1 MPIPPLLG
9 ELIRA
14 HGASGHEDA
23 VQAIVRREAA
33 AIGAEVA
40 RDVLGSTVA
49 TIKGSVG
56 RLIVL
61 FAHADQVGLVVKGAG
76 DDGLLTVAKTAS
88 WLPADAWRQRV
99 RIQTGEGEVRG
110 VVVGERSDTGP
121 TWDTIRID
129 IGAVTRDEALSVVRP
144 GDPIVLDGAPEELR
158 NGRILATALDDRV
171 GIYACLEALRRLA
184 EAPPAWDVA
193 VVVSTQE
200 ESGEYAGAR
209 AVAERLRPEVAIV
222 VEVTYASDAPGEPAW
237 GEIRL
242 GGGPAVLRS
251 PVISPIVSDGLMAV
265 AEVQELP
272 FAIETG
278 QEALSDADG
287 LNGIAGG
294 IACGMV
300 SIPLRYM
307 HSAGEI
313 AQLSD
318 VDATSQL
325 IEGYARSLTAESSFL
340 R

>member
-1 MPIPPLLG
+1 MPIPPLLD

-56 RLIVL
+56 RLIALV
-61 FAHADQVGLVVKGAG
+61 AHADQVGLVVKGAG
-76 DDGLLTVAKTAS
+76 DDGLVTVAKTAS

-184 EAPPAWDVA
+184 EAPPAWTSPSSSRHRRRVA
-193 VVVSTQE
+193 STR
-200 ESGEYAGAR
+200 AR
-209 AVAERLRPEVAIV
+209 GQPRKGFARRLR
-222 VEVTYASDAPGEPAW
+222 
-237 GEIRL
+237 
-242 GGGPAVLRS
+242 
-251 PVISPIVSDGLMAV
+251 
-265 AEVQELP
+265 
-272 FAIETG
+272 
-278 QEALSDADG
+278 
-287 LNGIAGG
+287 
-294 IACGMV
+294 
-300 SIPLRYM
+300 
-307 HSAGEI
+307 
-313 AQLSD
+313 
-318 VDATSQL
+318 
-325 IEGYARSLTAESSFL
+325 SSS

>member
-1 MPIPPLLG
+1 MPIPPLLD
-9 ELIRA
+9 ELLRA

-33 AIGAEVA
+33 AIGAEVEK
-40 RDVLGSTVA
+40 DVLGSTVA
-49 TIKGSVG
+49 TIKGSGG
-56 RLIVL
+56 RLIAL

-99 RIQTGEGEVRG
+99 RIQTGEGEIRG

-129 IGAVTRDEALSVVRP
+129 IGAATRDEALSVVRP
-144 GDPIVLDGAPEELR
+144 GDPIVLDGAPEELG

-171 GIYACLEALRRLA
+171 GIYACLEALRRLV

-209 AVAERLRPEVAIV
+209 TAAERLRPEVAIV

-265 AEVQELP
+265 AEAQELP
-272 FAIETG
+272 FTIETG

-307 HSAGEI
+307 HSAGEV

-318 VDATSQL
+318 VDAASRL
-325 IEGYARSLTAESSFL
+325 IEGYIRWLDAETSFL